1 MNKESL
7 TIDTKKLEKA
17 DSVAVSNESKNL
29 SQFKEI
35 ISNSGQLK
43 ILQGLITTDKNEEI
57 KDKASNFMTTIGNVL
72 RINVPILWSIG
83 ELFETKRPV
92 DILGK
97 KEERKNNKFLNAVLK
112 MFGYKNGI
120 DSLHE
125 SYISEQLKWVDMGFA
140 KDAFSEYQK
149 LPNKEI
155 QDNEKT
161 RNICGLENIF
171 KNTKSKIKETIKAK
185 IPENYENL
193 KTTITKQIQKN
204 PEKLSINTINM
215 IDPSL
220 IITDKNNKESIDI
233 EKLQK
238 NTETF
243 ADAYLKTTIL
253 KFAKSEDDFIN
264 SENVDV
270 HSCALAIF
278 GNLTGD
284 KFFVEWVNLGLISAA
299 SIWGETKINKTEI
312 DPNQAAKIKS
322 ELNKVKNS
330 PLTAEMIINT
340 SKTHNVPIN
349 YLMAIMKNDSTY
361 WTAGKWSKTH
371 NPGNVG
377 NTDNG
382 STKDRGTREAWVDAV
397 GKNIARR
404 ISEYQKIYGSKIPSI
419 KELSQNQWPD
429 GKWFLSNQWNYKK
442 PNPDSIGAYMTSKEG
457 QDRVQNLAQNLRQ
470 GGISDEM
477 AA

>member
-1 MNKESL
+1 MSNESL
-7 TIDTKKLEKA
+7 TIDTQKIEKA
-17 DSVAVSNESKNL
+17 ESVATSNESKNL

-43 ILQGLITTDKNEEI
+43 ILQGLITTDKNKDI

-72 RINVPILWSIG
+72 RINVPILWSVG
-83 ELFETKRPV
+83 ELFETKWPV

-125 SYISEQLKWVDMGFA
+125 SYITEQLKGIDMNFA
-140 KDAFSEYQK
+140 KNAFSEYQK

-161 RNICGLENIF
+161 RNICGLETIF
-171 KNTKSKIKETIKAK
+171 KNTKTEIKDKIKSK

-193 KTTITKQIQKN
+193 KSTITQTIQKN
-204 PEKLSINTINM
+204 PEKLSISTVNM
-215 IDPSL
+215 IDSSL
-220 IITDKNNKESIDI
+220 IITDQKGKESLDI
-233 EKLQK
+233 EKIQK
-238 NTETF
+238 NPEVF
-243 ADAYLKTTIL
+243 ADAYLKTTIV
-253 KFAKSEDDFIN
+253 KFAESGDDFIN
-264 SENVDV
+264 SEKVDV
-270 HSCALAIF
+270 NSCALAIF

-284 KFFVEWVNLGLISAA
+284 KFFVEWVNLGIITTTSM
-299 SIWGETKINKTEI
+299 WWENKINKTEI

-322 ELNKVKNS
+322 ELNKVKNC
-330 PLTAEMIINT
+330 PLTPEMIINT

-382 STKDRGTREAWVDAV
+382 GTKDRGTWEAWVDAV

-404 ISEYQKIYGSKIPSI
+404 ISEYQKIYGSKMPSI
-419 KELSQNQWPD
+419 KELAQNQWPD
-429 GKWFLSNQWNYKK
+429 GKWFLSNQWNYQKAN
-442 PNPDSIGAYMTSKEG
+442 PNSIGAYMTSKEG
-457 QDRVQNLAQNLRQ
+457 QNTVQNFAQNLRQ
-470 GGISDEM
+470 EWISDEM
-477 AA
+477 IA